1 MIEEATARLER
12 PASAFRR
19 SRRRRLVRDVELRR
33 VAFAAQLQ
41 DFRRETL
48 TLIAPSDLLPDV
60 GELVLTHP
68 VGAAAAVE
76 PEPPASSTHAVGLA
90 VASVLRGKPTSYAAT
105 AAWAASAD
113 ELVTRG
119 ISNRPS
125 LIIAELTALAL
136 TPIAIFRGPGTGEPE

>member
-12 PASAFRR
+12 PTTAFRR
-19 SRRRRLVRDVELRR
+19 SRRRRLVRDVETRRAEFADQLRE
-33 VAFAAQLQ
+33 
-41 DFRRETL
+41 FRRDTL

-60 GELVLTHP
+60 GQLVLAHP
-68 VGAAAAVE
+68 DGASAAVE
-76 PEPPASSTHAVGLA
+76 PEASITSSAAAG
-90 VASVLRGKPTSYAAT
+90 VARASALLRKPTAYAAT

-136 TPIAIFRGPGTGEPE
+136 TPIAIFRSPGTGEPE

>member
-1 MIEEATARLER
+1 MIEAATARLER
-12 PASAFRR
+12 PTTAFRR
-19 SRRRRLVRDVELRR
+19 SRRRRLVRDVEIRQ
-33 VAFAAQLQ
+33 AEFAAQLQ
-41 DFRRETL
+41 EFRRETL

-60 GELVLTHP
+60 GQLVLARP
-68 VGAAAAVE
+68 DGVPAALEPTAA
-76 PEPPASSTHAVGLA
+76 STTHAAGIA
-90 VASVLRGKPTSYAAT
+90 FASALLGKPTSYAAT

-136 TPIAIFRGPGTGEPE
+136 TPIALFRSPGTDEPE